1 MGHRNPQGL
10 FYDIQNNLLFST
22 EHGPQGGDEINVNIN
37 PDRNDIKNFG
47 WPISSYGEHYGQ
59 EHGWSEKVKNNQDLL
74 IENFLYKKAPLYKSH
89 KDYGFVEPIRYFTP
103 SIGITEILKVNN
115 SSNNLYKILV
125 ASMGYDKEEN
135 DMTLHILD
143 FDKKFNQ
150 KNYEKIYIG
159 ERIRDIIDLNNGSIL
174 MTLESSGSLGLISNI
189 Y

>member
-1 MGHRNPQGL
+1 MTE
-10 FYDIQNNLLFST
+10 DINFQTYLSISENRFGIYLL
-22 EHGPQGGDEINVNIN
+22 EINSNKVL
-37 PDRNDIKNFG
+37 
-47 WPISSYGEHYGQ
+47 Y
-59 EHGWSEKVKNNQDLL
+59 EK
-74 IENFLYKKAPLYKSH
+74 YPLYKSH
-89 KDYGFVEPIRYFTP
+89 KEYGFIEPIRYFTP

-125 ASMGYDKEEN
+125 ASMGYDKEED

-159 ERIRDIIDLNNGSIL
+159 ERIRDIIDLGNGSIL